1 MVLFIIWCRAT
12 GADCV
17 IGNLLLNYIVD
28 IFQQDSK
35 EEIKKK
41 KHAISEKQLSF
52 ECFLGT
58 GFIPCSA
65 RLKKLVM
72 ILAHVL
78 LGTRTVE
85 RTLSTGDHCCLTY
98 QSLQRLLEGLWTWL
112 SILQWKLQRLS
123 EGFHHMKLKAF
134 HHMNTDPQKGCR
146 GQSMAVKARVTP
158 MCIESLAPWS
168 ICTSSPPA
176 GTPLKAAYLC
186 WIVDWFSAAFTS
198 MTSDMLT

>member
-35 EEIKKK
+35 EEIKKTCHFRK
-41 KHAISEKQLSF
+41 AIEFWMFSGYRFHPMFSKTKEA
-52 ECFLGT
+52 CYDPG
-58 GFIPCSA
+58 PCTA
-65 RLKKLVM
+65 WDQDCRTYPL
-72 ILAHVL
+72 HRRPL
-78 LGTRTVE
+78 LPY
-85 RTLSTGDHCCLTY
+85 LP
-98 QSLQRLLEGLWTWL
+98 SLQRLLEGLWTWL
-112 SILQWKLQRLS
+112 LILQWKLERLS
-123 EGFHHMKLKAF
+123 EGFQRVRRNHMK
-134 HHMNTDPQKGCR
+134 HTDPQKGCR
-146 GQSMAVKARVTP
+146 GQAMAVKARVTP